1 MNMKLA
7 VLVASAS
14 MIAGVAQADTLLVE
28 KVDKTVAASDA
39 RPSRGMT
46 MVRVERRFGAPTA
59 KQAPVGDPPISR
71 WQYGDF
77 VVFFEYD
84 RVLHSV
90 ERPRVA
96 NN

>member
-7 VLVASAS
+7 ALVAAAFMVFSA
-14 MIAGVAQADTLLVE
+14 AQADTLLVE
-28 KVDKTVAASDA
+28 NVDENAASDT
-39 RPSRGMT
+39 RPGRGMT
-46 MVRVERRFGAPTA
+46 MVRVENRFGTPRV
-59 KQAPVGDPPISR
+59 KQSPVGDPPISR
-71 WQYGDF
+71 WDYGDF

-90 ERPRVA
+90 EKPRVA

>member
-7 VLVASAS
+7 ALVAAAF
-14 MIAGVAQADTLLVE
+14 MIMNAAQADTLLVE
-28 KVDKTVAASDA
+28 NVDESAASDA

-46 MVRVERRFGAPTA
+46 MVRVEGRYGAPRVR
-59 KQAPVGDPPISR
+59 QAPVGDPPITR
-71 WQYGDF
+71 WDYGDY

-90 ERPRVA
+90 EKPRLA
-96 NN
+96 KN

>member
-7 VLVASAS
+7 VLVVSAS
-14 MIAGVAQADTLLVE
+14 MIAGAAQADTLLVE
-28 KVDKTVAASDA
+28 KVDETAAASDA
-39 RPSRGMT
+39 RPDRGMT
-46 MVRVERRFGAPTA
+46 MVRVEGRFGTPVS
-59 KQAPVGDPPISR
+59 KQSPVGDPPISR
-71 WQYGDF
+71 WDYGDY

-90 ERPRVA
+90 EKPRVA

>member
-7 VLVASAS
+7 ALVAAAFMIMSA
-14 MIAGVAQADTLLVE
+14 AQADTLLVE
-28 KVDKTVAASDA
+28 NVDETAASDA

-46 MVRVERRFGAPTA
+46 MVRVEGRYGAPRV
-59 KQAPVGDPPISR
+59 KQAAVGDPPISR
-71 WQYGDF
+71 WDYGDY

-90 ERPRVA
+90 EKPRLA